1 MDNKKPSIERILW
14 TDYLASVSVISILA
28 IWGFFLFFK
37 FIKPAQLSEP
47 LFYASI
53 AVTLVGSAVL
63 IWRVRLITSAF
74 AEGVEV
80 EGDVVNVSF
89 FRDRG
94 SATYIYAVNG
104 ERYKSSNAIMRHRI
118 TAQLRQGQKVTIV
131 VNKDNPKTA
140 FIRDLYT

>member
-14 TDYLASVSVISILA
+14 TDYLASVSVICILV
-28 IWGFFLFFK
+28 IWGLFLFFK
-37 FIKPAQLSEP
+37 FIKPDQFSES
-47 LFYASI
+47 LLYASI
-53 AVTLVGSAVL
+53 VVTLAGSAVL

-74 AEGVEV
+74 EEGVEV
-80 EGDVVNVSF
+80 EGDVVSVSF

-94 SATYIYAVNG
+94 SATYIYTVNG
-104 ERYKSSNAIMRHRI
+104 ERYKSSNAIMKHRI
-118 TAQLRQGQKVTIV
+118 TARLRQGQKVTLV

>member
-1 MDNKKPSIERILW
+1 MANKKPSIERIFW
-14 TDYLASVSVISILA
+14 TDYLASISVIFVLA

-37 FIKPAQLSEP
+37 FIKPDQLSES
-47 LFYASI
+47 LLYVSI
-53 AVTLVGSAVL
+53 IVTLVGSAVFT
-63 IWRVRLITSAF
+63 WRVRLITSAF
-74 AEGVEV
+74 EEGVEV
-80 EGDVVNVSF
+80 EGDVVSVSF

-94 SATYIYAVNG
+94 SATYIYTVNG

-118 TAQLRQGQKVTIV
+118 TTQLRQGQKVTIV